1 MASITETQGKAKI
14 KIYSWWRSSASARVL
29 ITLHL
34 KGLEYEYKEIN
45 ILKGD
50 QFTAEFKK
58 ISPRSFVPV
67 LVDGDVVIT
76 ESTAIIQYLE
86 ERYPQPSILPP
97 QGEFQKRALHY
108 QVASMINASMQ
119 PFINIQVLKYIEEKV
134 GAEERIPWA
143 HIYFKKGFSA
153 LENLLKEHSGKYA
166 LGDEVGMADVFLA
179 PEIDGAVKLFNL
191 DMSQFPLLK
200 KLSDETY
207 HKSKPFMD
215 AVIQSQPDA

>member
-1 MASITETQGKAKI
+1 MASLTETQEKPKI

-34 KGLEYEYKEIN
+34 KGLDYEYKEIN

-50 QFTAEFKK
+50 QFTPEFKK

-108 QVASMINASMQ
+108 QVHHLTLYSL
-119 PFINIQVLKYIEEKV
+119 FILYTHFISSIKLQLQFVCSYLYICHFNKM
-134 GAEERIPWA
+134 
-143 HIYFKKGFSA
+143 YFT
-153 LENLLKEHSGKYA
+153 N
-166 LGDEVGMADVFLA
+166 
-179 PEIDGAVKLFNL
+179 
-191 DMSQFPLLK
+191 
-200 KLSDETY
+200 
-207 HKSKPFMD
+207 
-215 AVIQSQPDA
+215 